1 MSHQIRFILPAIWI
15 SLALFILGCSSTE
28 EQGLTLKNVQDIGF
42 QTEEDIT
49 KQYWKFQDLSEAW
62 NGNILVNDESRYL
75 GILIF
80 EGTTIEGYP
89 LTNIPMKSASIQN
102 IAVACEAQEVC
113 DYVVRTIAHN
123 YP

>member
-1 MSHQIRFILPAIWI
+1 MPNKIRLILPAICI
-15 SLALFILGCSSTE
+15 SVFILVLGCSSTE
-28 EQGLTLKNVQDIGF
+28 EQGLTLKSIQDIGF
-42 QTEEDIT
+42 ETEEDIS

-62 NGNILVNDESRYL
+62 NGNILVKGESKYL

-102 IAVACEAQEVC
+102 IAVACEEQEVC
-113 DYVVRTIAHN
+113 DYVVEQIN
-123 YP
+123 LNK

>member
-1 MSHQIRFILPAIWI
+1 MPNKIRLILPVICISVFILV
-15 SLALFILGCSSTE
+15 LGCSSTE
-28 EQGLTLKNVQDIGF
+28 EQGLTLKSIQDIGF
-42 QTEEDIT
+42 ETEEDIS

-62 NGNILVNDESRYL
+62 NGNILVKGESKYL

-102 IAVACEAQEVC
+102 IAVACKEQEVC
-113 DYVVRTIAHN
+113 DYVVEQIN
-123 YP
+123 LNK

>member
-1 MSHQIRFILPAIWI
+1 MTNKIRLILSAICI
-15 SLALFILGCSSTE
+15 SIALLVLGCSSTE

-42 QTEEDIT
+42 ETEENIT
-49 KQYWKFQDLSEAW
+49 KQYWKFQDLLEAW
-62 NGNILVNDESRYL
+62 NGNILVNDESKYL

-102 IAVACEAQEVC
+102 IAVACEEQEVC
-113 DYVVRTIAHN
+113 DYVVQQIN
-123 YP
+123 LNK

>member
-1 MSHQIRFILPAIWI
+1 MPNKMRLILPVIFISIAILV
-15 SLALFILGCSSTE
+15 SGCSSTE
-28 EQGLTLKNVQDIGF
+28 EQGLTLKSVQNIGF
-42 QTEEDIT
+42 EAQEDIT

-62 NGNILVNDESRYL
+62 NGNILVNDQSKYL

-102 IAVACEAQEVC
+102 IAVACEEQEVC
-113 DYVVRTIAHN
+113 DYVVKQLHGN
-123 YP
+123 

>member
-1 MSHQIRFILPAIWI
+1 MLNKMRLILPAIFI
-15 SLALFILGCSSTE
+15 SIAILVSGCSSTE
-28 EQGLTLKNVQDIGF
+28 EQGLTLKSVQNIGF
-42 QTEEDIT
+42 EAQEDIT

-62 NGNILVNDESRYL
+62 NGNILVNDQSKYL

-102 IAVACEAQEVC
+102 IAVACEEQEVC
-113 DYVVRTIAHN
+113 DYVVKQIHGD
-123 YP
+123 

>member
-1 MSHQIRFILPAIWI
+1 MPNKILLILPAIFI
-15 SLALFILGCSSTE
+15 SITILVSGCSSTE
-28 EQGLTLKNVQDIGF
+28 EQGLTLKSVQNIGF
-42 QTEEDIT
+42 EAQEDIT

-62 NGNILVNDESRYL
+62 NGNILVNDQSKYL

-102 IAVACEAQEVC
+102 IAVACEEQEVC
-113 DYVVRTIAHN
+113 DYVVEQIN
-123 YP
+123 LNK

>member
-1 MSHQIRFILPAIWI
+1 MSNKMRLILPAVFI
-15 SLALFILGCSSTE
+15 SIAILVSGCSSTE
-28 EQGLTLKNVQDIGF
+28 EQGLTLKSVQNIGF
-42 QTEEDIT
+42 EAQEDIT

-62 NGNILVNDESRYL
+62 NGNILVNDQSKYL

-102 IAVACEAQEVC
+102 IAVACEEQEVC
-113 DYVVRTIAHN
+113 DYVVKQIHGD
-123 YP
+123 

>member
-62 NGNILVNDESRYL
+62 NGNILVKDEDEHTLLVY
-75 GILIF
+75 
-80 EGTTIEGYP
+80 
-89 LTNIPMKSASIQN
+89 MDDQ
-102 IAVACEAQEVC
+102 
-113 DYVVRTIAHN
+113 YVGFG
-123 YP
+123 

>member
-1 MSHQIRFILPAIWI
+1 MTNKIRLILPAICI
-15 SLALFILGCSSTE
+15 SIALLVLGCSSTE
-28 EQGLTLKNVQDIGF
+28 EQGLTLKSVQNIGF
-42 QTEEDIT
+42 EAQEDIT

-62 NGNILVNDESRYL
+62 NGNILVNDQSKYL

-102 IAVACEAQEVC
+102 IAVACEEQEVC
-113 DYVVRTIAHN
+113 DYVVKQIHGD
-123 YP
+123 

>member
-1 MSHQIRFILPAIWI
+1 MPNKIRLILPTICISVFILV
-15 SLALFILGCSSTE
+15 LGCSSTE
-28 EQGLTLKNVQDIGF
+28 EQGLTLKNIQDIGF
-42 QTEEDIT
+42 ETEEDIS

-62 NGNILVNDESRYL
+62 NGNILVKGESKYL

-102 IAVACEAQEVC
+102 IAVACEEQEVC
-113 DYVVRTIAHN
+113 DYVVEQIN
-123 YP
+123 LNK